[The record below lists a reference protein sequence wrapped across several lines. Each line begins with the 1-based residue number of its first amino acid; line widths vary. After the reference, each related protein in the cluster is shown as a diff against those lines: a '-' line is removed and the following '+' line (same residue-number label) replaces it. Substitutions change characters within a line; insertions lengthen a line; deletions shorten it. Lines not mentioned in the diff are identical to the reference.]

1 MQKLMVYSEA
11 GGVTKTA
18 TAISLAMVSAL
29 SGHRTLLVDLDPRA
43 ASTKWLD
50 VEPSEPGL
58 DVGAILADSD
68 PTGWAEDLAVKSAW
82 HDNLSCVPS
91 ARSVANRESDGNEF
105 ADLRLSAALDSTPYD
120 TVIIDCP
127 NRQGGPLTRNALNA
141 ADGVIYAA
149 IANAGGL
156 DGYEGAAHTVNV
168 WRRYRQQIG
177 APNTLQE
184 LGVVV
189 GAVREV
195 VMSRTTRWALDTL
208 RESDMLIT
216 PIIPHRVIVEE
227 SQAAGR
233 WYGEFTAGRPVVDAY
248 TEIGR
253 KVFR

>member
-1 MQKLMVYSEA
+1 MQTIMSYSEA

-18 TAISLAMVSAL
+18 TSLSLAMVAAL
-29 SGHRTLLVDLDPRA
+29 SGRRTLLVDLDPRA
-43 ASTKWLD
+43 ASTKWLG
-50 VEPSEPGL
+50 VEPHEPGL
-58 DVGAILADSD
+58 DVGAILADND
-68 PTGWAEDLAVKSAW
+68 PAGWADDLAVQSDW
-82 HDNLSCVPS
+82 HANLSCIPS

-105 ADLRLSAALDSTPYD
+105 ADLRLKTALDGTSFE

-168 WRRYRQQIG
+168 WRRYREKIG
-177 APNTLQE
+177 APNNLEE

-208 RESDMLIT
+208 RDAEVLLT

-227 SQAAGR
+227 SQAAGQ
-233 WYGEFTAGRPVVDAY
+233 WYGEFSAGRPVVDAY

-253 KVFR
+253 KVLR

>member
-1 MQKLMVYSEA
+1 MQKIMIYSEA

-18 TAISLAMVSAL
+18 TSISLAMVAAQA
-29 SGHRTLLVDLDPRA
+29 GRRTLLVDLDPRA
-43 ASTKWLD
+43 ASTKWLGI
-50 VEPSEPGL
+50 EPSEPGL

-68 PTGWAEDLAVKSAW
+68 PAGWAEDLAVRSDW
-82 HDNLSCVPS
+82 HSNLSCIPS
-91 ARSVANRESDGNEF
+91 ARSVANREADGHEF
-105 ADLRLSAALDSTPYD
+105 ADLRLSAALTNTPYD

-156 DGYEGAAHTVNV
+156 DGYEGASHTVNV
-168 WRRYRQQIG
+168 WRRYREKIG
-177 APNTLQE
+177 APNTLEE

-208 RESDMLIT
+208 READALLT

-233 WYGEFTAGRPVVDAY
+233 WYGEFSAGAPVVDAY
-248 TEIGR
+248 SQIGR
-253 KVFR
+253 KVLR